1 MNTSKNPTVGWLF
14 KIVGIVLAL
23 INAVLTFQFGSQYFS
38 AAFTVGIIGQYL
50 AGFYALLIMDIAYVT
65 WFAVHLRNSTGKNQ
79 RSLAALMAAV
89 SLIGSILA
97 TVNQLIVNSFGL
109 ADFTQYQEGIG
120 TASLIAMIILTAAHI
135 IAYAAFIVFDPQ
147 EQVKT
152 QGAETLSEVIE
163 DALSEL
169 KLRMNNDKN
178 ILIDH
183 ISAGYRV
190 ELLTTLGFTSDLQ
203 QVGKGETLAT
213 PSPIATVAASS
224 DTPAPSVK
232 QAGEVVHSVTM
243 DSTPTKREGETT
255 ADFYTRWSD
264 EKADYEAA
272 KTSIADFG
280 FNPLQDTSNGAASV
294 NGKNGRS
301 DFLAN
306 GGK

>member
-23 INAVLTFQFGSQYFS
+23 INAVLTFQFGSQYFA
-38 AAFTVGIIGQYL
+38 AAFTVGIIGTYL
-50 AGFYALLIMDIAYVT
+50 AGFYALLIMDIAYIT
-65 WFAVHLRNSTGKNQ
+65 WFSVHLRNSTGKNQ
-79 RSLAALMAAV
+79 RALAALMAAV
-89 SLIGSILA
+89 SLMGSILA

-135 IAYAAFIVFDPQ
+135 IAFAAFILFDPQ

-169 KLRMNNDKN
+169 KLRMNSDKD

-190 ELLTTLGFTSDLQ
+190 ELLTALGFTSDLQ
-203 QVGKGETLAT
+203 QVGKGETAA
-213 PSPIATVAASS
+213 PVQVAASGQ
-224 DTPAPSVK
+224 PSPTLKPTAVTGNEK
-232 QAGEVVHSVTM
+232 GKVVHSVTM
-243 DSTPTKREGETT
+243 DKDGRVLTSVPMPNLYAPVNST
-255 ADFYTRWSD
+255 
-264 EKADYEAA
+264 
-272 KTSIADFG
+272 
-280 FNPLQDTSNGAASV
+280 
-294 NGKNGRS
+294 NGRSMDS

-306 GGK
+306 GGA